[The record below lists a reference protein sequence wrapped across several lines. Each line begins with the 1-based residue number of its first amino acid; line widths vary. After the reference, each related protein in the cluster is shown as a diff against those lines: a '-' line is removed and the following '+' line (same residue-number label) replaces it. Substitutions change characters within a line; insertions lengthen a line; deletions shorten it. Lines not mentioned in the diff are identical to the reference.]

1 MGSCANALRGRVPRG
16 QRITSDGATWRAPG
30 SLTRA
35 VSVGGGECKHLNGE
49 REREGERTRG
59 KMCQGKVGLRGS
71 LAFSFF
77 KIVSIPY
84 LYADGSGLV
93 ESEKLMMEPCP

>member
-1 MGSCANALRGRVPRG
+1 
-16 QRITSDGATWRAPG
+16 
-30 SLTRA
+30 
-35 VSVGGGECKHLNGE
+35 
-49 REREGERTRG
+49 
-59 KMCQGKVGLRGS
+59 MCQGKVGLRGS

-77 KIVSIPY
+77 KIVSITY

>member
-1 MGSCANALRGRVPRG
+1 MESTGEPDKSSFCGGRGVQTLERR
-16 QRITSDGATWRAPG
+16 
-30 SLTRA
+30 
-35 VSVGGGECKHLNGE
+35 E

-84 LYADGSGLV
+84 LYTDGSGLV

>member
-1 MGSCANALRGRVPRG
+1 M
-16 QRITSDGATWRAPG
+16 TSDGATWRAPG

-49 REREGERTRG
+49 REREGERRTRG

-84 LYADGSGLV
+84 LYTDGSGLV